1 MAEISIR
8 ELYYGD
14 DYNVA
19 LEVFKEFQENHT
31 DKTDETIKLFLLTV
45 KHSVLGALTLIENK
59 DSISE
64 LQSEM
69 EFFYGKELQ

>member
-1 MAEISIR
+1 MAKITIR

-19 LEVFKEFQENHT
+19 LEVFKEFQENNT
-31 DKTDETIKLFLLTV
+31 DKTDETTRLFLLTV
-45 KHSVLGALTLIENK
+45 KHSVLGALKLIENK

-69 EFFYGKELQ
+69 ESFYGKEKQ